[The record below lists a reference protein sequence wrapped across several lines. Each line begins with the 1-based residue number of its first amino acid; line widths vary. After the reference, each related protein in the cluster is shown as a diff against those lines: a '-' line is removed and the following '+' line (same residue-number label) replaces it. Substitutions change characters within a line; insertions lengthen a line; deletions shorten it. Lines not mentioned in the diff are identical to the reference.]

1 MLSKLYK
8 NRFSFFF
15 FSQLAILFGSLVFP
29 MVFFEEKLMPILFL
43 INIGAGILLIAR
55 QKFLFWMY
63 IVLFTASLFIY
74 GFDTLQRNNIEENI
88 AIRFS
93 MYFLFYTTVAMSII
107 KQVWK
112 AKRVNRKVIVG
123 LMSGYI
129 SLGFIA
135 FFMFTSIELFQPNSF
150 DGILIEGYTLV
161 EKLDSLLY
169 YSYITMLTIGYGE
182 IVPVTPIAQK
192 AAILVGLI
200 GQFYTVIITAVVVE
214 KYIRHSVKEEN

>member
-1 MLSKLYK
+1 MLKQLYK

-43 INIGAGILLIAR
+43 INIGAGILLIAKH
-55 QKFLFWMY
+55 KFLFWMY
-63 IVLFTASLFIY
+63 IILFVGSLMVY
-74 GFDTLQRNNIEENI
+74 GIDALQRNQIENNML
-88 AIRFS
+88 IRFS
-93 MYFLFYTTVAMSII
+93 MYFLFYVTVSISII
-107 KQVWK
+107 KQVWD

-123 LMSGYI
+123 LMSGYV

-135 FFMFTSIELFQPNSF
+135 FFMFTSIELYQPESFQ
-150 DGILIEGYTLV
+150 GVLIEGYSLL

-214 KYIRHSVKEEN
+214 KYIRHSVKE